1 MISSFRR
8 FLLRRCSNH
17 KVVRTK
23 PLFRF
28 ISSHDDKTWQS
39 ATNESSSTQL
49 LRSFQ
54 KLIEDSRYHPS
65 KPSDHQRDNITFVTR
80 QYTELPA
87 LLSQIHDICQRREII
102 HFLANE
108 SFESEISA
116 PPYSNLIDRFLE
128 TATADALRFLLASR
142 ADMQTY
148 LAFLKRS
155 QSNNDSDFYTLQE
168 RITRL
173 DQHWRRVL
181 NMWFSPSVLLA
192 QRIRYDQT
200 PAAVIERIVR
210 KEAVHPV
217 QGWKD
222 LHNRFGPHRRVYAL
236 VHPFLLDR
244 PLVVIHVSL
253 QATDIPN
260 SMRAIHEAPPTEQP
274 TVAAFYSISNLER
287 GLAGIGLGEVLISET
302 VNLLRGEFPCLQEFV
317 TLSPMPHF
325 RKWLKAKHPAF
336 EHELTIQLDQSIDDE
351 ESTATES
358 IVNERETR
366 LHQLA
371 TQYIVDETTPDES
384 YKPLDPVARFHLSNG
399 AEVLRIVTQ
408 ADLSTRGQQN
418 SFGVMV
424 NYRYDLSRRM
434 ERKARYAQNARDFD
448 VAVANTR

>member
-1 MISSFRR
+1 
-8 FLLRRCSNH
+8 LH
-17 KVVRTK
+17 
-23 PLFRF
+23 
-28 ISSHDDKTWQS
+28 
-39 ATNESSSTQL
+39 
-49 LRSFQ
+49 SFQ
-54 KLIEDSRYHPS
+54 KLIEDLRYHQS
-65 KPSDHQRDNITFVTR
+65 KHSDHQRDIITFINR

-87 LLSQIHDICQRREII
+87 LLSQPNDICQRREII
-102 HFLANE
+102 HHLANE
-108 SFESEISA
+108 SHESDSSA
-116 PPYSNLIDRFLE
+116 PLYSILIDCFLE

-142 ADMQTY
+142 ADIQTY
-148 LAFLKRS
+148 LAFLRRS
-155 QSNNDSDFYTLQE
+155 PSNNDGDFDPLQE
-168 RITRL
+168 RITRI

-253 QATDIPN
+253 QATDIPD
-260 SMRAIHEAPPTEQP
+260 SMRAIHEAQPTEQP

-287 GLAGIGLGEVLISET
+287 GLTGIGLGEVLISET
-302 VNLLRGEFPCLQEFV
+302 VNLLRGEFPCLHEFV

-325 RKWLKAKHPAF
+325 RKWLKANHPAL
-336 EHELTIQLDQSIDDE
+336 EHELTIQFNRSLE
-351 ESTATES
+351 EEDAATES
-358 IVNERETR
+358 ISSEQETR

-371 TQYIVDETTPDES
+371 TQYIVDETTPDEG
-384 YKPLDPVARFHLSNG
+384 YKPLDPVARFHLTNG
-399 AEVLRIVTQ
+399 AEVFRIVTQ
-408 ADLSTRGQQN
+408 ADPSTRGQQN

-434 ERKARYAQNARDFD
+434 ERKARYAQNPRDFD
-448 VAVANTR
+448 VAVTNAR